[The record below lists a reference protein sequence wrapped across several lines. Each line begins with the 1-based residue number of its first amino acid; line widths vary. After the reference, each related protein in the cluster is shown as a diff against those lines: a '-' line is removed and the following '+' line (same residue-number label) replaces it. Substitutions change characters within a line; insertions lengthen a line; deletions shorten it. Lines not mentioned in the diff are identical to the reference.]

1 MLGTLLVSGSSEA
14 GLAWRQG
21 AGAGLALALTLL
33 WASTAS
39 AQWWFK
45 PDKWAKPDG
54 TKEELEADAAECKAE
69 AEERPQAASAVFG
82 LCMKD
87 KGYSLQLNGD

>member
-1 MLGTLLVSGSSEA
+1 MKA
-14 GLAWRQG
+14 LAV
-21 AGAGLALALTLL
+21 ALTLL

-39 AQWWFK
+39 AQWWFH

-82 LCMKD
+82 SCMKA
-87 KGYSLQLNGD
+87 KGYSLQLNAS

>member
-1 MLGTLLVSGSSEA
+1 MKA
-14 GLAWRQG
+14 
-21 AGAGLALALTLL
+21 LALALTLL

-69 AEERPQAASAVFG
+69 AEKNPQGASLNFSW
-82 LCMKD
+82 CMKD
-87 KGYSLQLNGD
+87 KGYPLQLNGN